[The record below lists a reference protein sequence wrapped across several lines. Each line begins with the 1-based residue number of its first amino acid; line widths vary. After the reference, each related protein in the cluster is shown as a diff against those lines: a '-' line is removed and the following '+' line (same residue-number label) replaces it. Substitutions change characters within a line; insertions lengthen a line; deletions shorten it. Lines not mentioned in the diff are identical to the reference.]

1 MQYGFAR
8 NTPAVY
14 LRSEAPGSHYSVGVN
29 FQKQIGIRMTNVV
42 PFSFESQ
49 EIRVFSIDGNPWF
62 VAKDVAKALGY
73 ANHNDALNRHCKGVV
88 KRYPLQT
95 AGGIQEVRIIAEP
108 DTYRLIASSHLP
120 EAQRF
125 EVWLFEEVLPSIRKT
140 GGYVHPQATS
150 TPTTPNAQEIVDTFH
165 CLLRLAHTC
174 GFAENQALL
183 SADAGTKKLVGTSA
197 LALIEA
203 THLHADQRGRTYT
216 PTELGRMLPIRESG
230 KAFNAKLNL
239 CGLQERDDA
248 GCWIPTVKAQG
259 LYEWSDTGKRHS
271 DGVPVKQLKWFVSV
285 LDAAKYRWQRAAA

>member
-1 MQYGFAR
+1 
-8 NTPAVY
+8 
-14 LRSEAPGSHYSVGVN
+14 
-29 FQKQIGIRMTNVV
+29 MTHVV

-62 VAKDVAKALGY
+62 VGKDVCNALGY
-73 ANHNDALNRHCKGVV
+73 KNPNKAMGDHCKGVT

-125 EVWLFEEVLPSIRKT
+125 EAWLFEEVLPSIRKT
-140 GGYVHPQATS
+140 GSYVHPQ
-150 TPTTPNAQEIVDTFH
+150 TTRTTTNAQEIVDTFH
-165 CLLRLAHTC
+165 CLLKLAHTC
-174 GFAENQALL
+174 GFEQNQALL

-197 LALIEA
+197 LALIDA

-216 PTELGRMLPIRESG
+216 PTELGRMMPIRESG
-230 KAFNAKLNL
+230 KAFNRKLNL

-259 LYEWSDTGKRHS
+259 LYEWFDTGKRHS
-271 DGVPVKQLKWFVSV
+271 DGAPVKQLKWFVSV
-285 LDAAKYRWQRAAA
+285 LDVAKYRWQRAA